1 MVDFP
6 ADRYELVGTEF
17 EQPYFLSLKDFLK
30 KRKQQW
36 VTIYPPWWDIFRAF
50 RLTPVETVKV
60 VLLGQDPYHGVDQ
73 AHGLSFSVPEGMPL
87 PPSLKNIFHE
97 IIDEYG
103 GTMPKSWN
111 LTFRAEQGVLL
122 LNAMLTVE
130 AGQPA
135 SHQQI
140 WWQQFTDT
148 VIHRLSEEK
157 NGIVFLLWGAFAKSK
172 RALIDTTK
180 HIVLEAA
187 HPSPFS
193 ARNGFFGCNHFR
205 LTNEY
210 LELQGRTPIQWLV

>member
-1 MVDFP
+1 MVNFP
-6 ADRYELVGTEF
+6 ADRSELVGTEF
-17 EQPYFLSLKDFLK
+17 EQPYFLSLIEFLK
-30 KRKQQW
+30 QRKQQW

-60 VLLGQDPYHGVDQ
+60 VLLGQDPYHGVGQ